1 MILRKVKLTNFGIYN
16 GEQEFDLLPL
26 PTAQF
31 NRPIIFVRGKNG
43 VGKST
48 LVTAI
53 RLCLHGALALDQRV
67 AQQEFDDFL
76 LRQIHR
82 YPDGGDQ
89 PTAASVEVQ
98 FDYVN
103 LGKKVTYRV
112 VRAWNRQGNR
122 VVKQLSIWGNDEPLS
137 DGGMEQSET
146 WLRELVPPG
155 VLNLFFFDGE
165 KIQTLAEDSDHSH
178 LLLAETV
185 RNLLGLDTVEQ
196 LGKDLDLY
204 IARQRTHSQVLHLQ
218 EELEMLLVE
227 TTALEAQLVDSGQRQ
242 LELEAKVGASQ
253 ALIAAQERR
262 ISAEGGK
269 FASERE
275 ERLAQRQTLEAE
287 IEALRRQ
294 VGELCSGLLPFAI
307 VPKMLQ
313 AVSNRLEREYEITQE
328 QIAQQALERRLG
340 QLAVRLRSPEF
351 WSTFEEKVDAQLQAT
366 LLTQITAELQTA
378 TGPMAAATEPLLLQ
392 VSDKERSTLQ
402 SWIGQALDQTPQRF
416 SEAIS
421 LLNERETQLAEVK
434 AALARTPTVES
445 IQPLLT
451 QLHQL
456 HHQLGGLE
464 HEHKRV
470 RDEQQR
476 LAYRKDQV
484 SMQRQ
489 RIRDQIDAHEKETS
503 RIFLASRTQKVLEAY
518 QARVTARKIS
528 HLETLL
534 VNRFNQ
540 ICRKKNFLDR
550 VQIDPQTF
558 QTTLFRLGKEFSR
571 KQLSAGENQLFAM
584 ATLWALREVSG
595 RPMPVIVDTPL
606 SRLDSEHRISMM
618 QEFFP
623 FVSQQT
629 LILGTDIE
637 LDDELYRYLQ
647 PAISHTYELR
657 FDPVQGTTSVEHT
670 IPQPDPRPSILI
682 EQLTLL

>member
-16 GEQEFDLLPL
+16 GAQEFDLLPL

-89 PTAASVEVQ
+89 PTEASVEVQ

-112 VRAWNRQGNR
+112 VRAWSRQGNR

-137 DGGMEQSET
+137 DGGIEQSET

-155 VLNLFFFDGE
+155 ILNLFFFDGE

-218 EELEMLLVE
+218 EELQTLVIE
-227 TTALEAQLVDSGQRQ
+227 TETLEGQLTDISQSQR
-242 LELEAKVGASQ
+242 ELEAKIAERQ
-253 ALIAAQERR
+253 ALIAAQERQ

-275 ERLAQRQTLEAE
+275 ERLAQRQSLEAE

-294 VGELCSGLLPFAI
+294 VSELCSGLLPFAI
-307 VPKMLQ
+307 APKMLQ
-313 AVSNRLEREYEITQE
+313 SVSDRLEHEHEIIQE
-328 QIAQQALERRLG
+328 QVSQQALKRRLDK
-340 QLAVRLRSPEF
+340 LTMRLSSPEF
-351 WSTFEEKVDAQLQAT
+351 WSAFEEKVDAQFQAT
-366 LLTQITAELQTA
+366 LLTQITAELHTSTASTA
-378 TGPMAAATEPLLLQ
+378 TPAEPLLLH
-392 VSDKERSTLQ
+392 VSDKERSMLQ
-402 SWIGQALDQTPQRF
+402 SWIDQAMDETPQHF
-416 SEAIS
+416 TEVIS
-421 LLNERETQLAEVK
+421 LLNERETQLTQVK
-434 AALARTPTVES
+434 ATLARTPTVES

-464 HEHKRV
+464 HEHKRL

-476 LAYRKDQV
+476 LAARKDQV
-484 SMQRQ
+484 TLQRQ
-489 RIRDQIDAHEKETS
+489 RIREQIDEHEKETS
-503 RIFLASRTQKVLEAY
+503 RIFLASRAQKVLEAY
-518 QARVTARKIS
+518 QARVTARKIT

-540 ICRKKNFLDR
+540 ICRKKNFLER
-550 VQIDPQTF
+550 VQLDPQTF
-558 QTTLFRLGKEFSR
+558 QTSLFRFGKTFSR
-571 KQLSAGENQLFAM
+571 KQLSAGENQLFA
-584 ATLWALREVSG
+584 
-595 RPMPVIVDTPL
+595 
-606 SRLDSEHRISMM
+606 
-618 QEFFP
+618 
-623 FVSQQT
+623 
-629 LILGTDIE
+629 
-637 LDDELYRYLQ
+637 Y
-647 PAISHTYELR
+647 
-657 FDPVQGTTSVEHT
+657 
-670 IPQPDPRPSILI
+670 
-682 EQLTLL
+682 